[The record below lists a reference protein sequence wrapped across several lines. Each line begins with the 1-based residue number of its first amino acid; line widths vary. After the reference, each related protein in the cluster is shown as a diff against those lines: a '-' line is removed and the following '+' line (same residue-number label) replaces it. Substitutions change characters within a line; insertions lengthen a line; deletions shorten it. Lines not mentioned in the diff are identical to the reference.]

1 MQTVQKALTVKEAQ
15 QRIVNSLSGKLTP
28 IETIPAGGSLGRA
41 AAENVFSPDMLPSF
55 ARSTMDG
62 FAVHSADTF
71 GASESVPALLKLKGS
86 ILMGKEP
93 PGSLELGEALS
104 IPTGG
109 MIPAGGDAVVMLEY
123 CEVIGEQVA
132 VYRPV
137 ATFENILQVGD
148 DYKKGD
154 IVVPS
159 GRLIRSQDIGILSSM
174 GILQLKVYSMPRVV
188 IFSTGDEIIPPG
200 KRPKPGQIR
209 DINGF
214 ALAALTGRN
223 GGVPEYRGIVKDD
236 KDALYEAVL
245 DALDTVDIVLI
256 SGGSSVGT
264 RDVAV
269 EVIDDLPEG
278 GVYFHGVSMKP
289 GKPVIYG
296 MSRSTPIFGL
306 SGNPVSAMFCFLLFV
321 RPAIRSVQGLSPF
334 PSFAPYLEARLDTNL
349 SSPRGMEDYVRVSLY
364 EDSASGEEADIIR
377 ARPVI
382 GGAGM
387 LSTMVNGDGYF
398 VIPRDVEAL
407 PEGEKVKVYLF

>member
-1 MQTVQKALTVKEAQ
+1 MLTVLTVKEAQ
-15 QRIVNSLSGKLTP
+15 QRIINSLSGKLTQ
-28 IETIPAGGSLGRA
+28 IETISAGESLGRA
-41 AAENVFSPDMLPSF
+41 AAENVFSPEMLPSF

-62 FAVHSADTF
+62 FAVRSADTF
-71 GASESVPALLKLKGS
+71 GASESIPALLKLKGS

-93 PGSLELGEALS
+93 PGFLEPGEAMS

-109 MIPAGGDAVVMLEY
+109 MIPAGGDAAVMLEY
-123 CEVIGEQVA
+123 CEVIGDQVA

-137 ATFENILQVGD
+137 APFENTLQIGD
-148 DYKKGD
+148 DYKRGYCYPFRTFDSIAGYRHFIFDGHFAIKS
-154 IVVPS
+154 VFHA
-159 GRLIRSQDIGILSSM
+159 Q
-174 GILQLKVYSMPRVV
+174 VV
-188 IFSTGDEIIPPG
+188 IFSTGDEIIPPE

-209 DINGF
+209 DINGY
-214 ALAALTGRN
+214 ALSALTGRN

-245 DALDTVDIVLI
+245 DALVTADIVLI

-269 EVIDDLPEG
+269 EVIDGLPEG

-306 SGNPVSAMFCFLLFV
+306 SGNPVSAMFSFLLFV
-321 RPAIRSVQGLSPF
+321 KPAMRSVQGLSPF
-334 PSFAPYLEARLDTNL
+334 PFFTPYIEARLDTNL
-349 SSPRGMEDYVRVSLY
+349 SSPGGREDYVRVSLY
-364 EDSASGEEADIIR
+364 EASTSGEEADIIR
-377 ARPVI
+377 ARPVF

-398 VIPRDVEAL
+398 IIPRDVEGL

>member
-148 DYKKGD
+148 DY
-154 IVVPS
+154 
-159 GRLIRSQDIGILSSM
+159 
-174 GILQLKVYSMPRVV
+174 
-188 IFSTGDEIIPPG
+188 
-200 KRPKPGQIR
+200 
-209 DINGF
+209 
-214 ALAALTGRN
+214 
-223 GGVPEYRGIVKDD
+223 
-236 KDALYEAVL
+236 
-245 DALDTVDIVLI
+245 
-256 SGGSSVGT
+256 
-264 RDVAV
+264 
-269 EVIDDLPEG
+269 
-278 GVYFHGVSMKP
+278 
-289 GKPVIYG
+289 
-296 MSRSTPIFGL
+296 
-306 SGNPVSAMFCFLLFV
+306 
-321 RPAIRSVQGLSPF
+321 
-334 PSFAPYLEARLDTNL
+334 
-349 SSPRGMEDYVRVSLY
+349 
-364 EDSASGEEADIIR
+364 
-377 ARPVI
+377 
-382 GGAGM
+382 
-387 LSTMVNGDGYF
+387 
-398 VIPRDVEAL
+398 
-407 PEGEKVKVYLF
+407 